1 MKKLFCTLAVLA
13 AVLLSAGNAQA
24 QRARKPDPFNATNF
38 SLGAELGMAYAGSDS
53 DFGARLYGDYQLYR
67 NLGVEAGLLLN
78 NGSSLDVLA
87 VMRPG
92 LLVSRPGN
100 ELNNLSLRAGLHL
113 MDGAPG
119 PLLGFGYELDMG
131 PGALRFTYTN
141 YSSFDGDGSVGYF
154 SLGYRI
160 GLNQFFQVLTR

>member
-1 MKKLFCTLAVLA
+1 MKKLLCIFAVISGLLLA
-13 AVLLSAGNAQA
+13 AGSAQA
-24 QRARKPDPFNATNF
+24 QRARKPDPFNATHF
-38 SLGAELGMAYAGSDS
+38 SLGAELGMAYSGSDS

-67 NLGVEAGLLLN
+67 NLGVEAGLLFN

-92 LLVSRPGN
+92 LLMNRPG

-113 MDGAPG
+113 MDGSPG

>member
-1 MKKLFCTLAVLA
+1 MKKLCCIFAVLA
-13 AVLLSAGNAQA
+13 GVLLTAGNAQA
-24 QRARKPDPFNATNF
+24 QRSRKPDARQF
-38 SLGAELGMAYAGSDS
+38 SIGGELGMAYAGSDS
-53 DFGARLYGDYQLYR
+53 DFGARLYGDYQFNR
-67 NLGVEAGLLLN
+67 DLGMEAGVLFN

-92 LLVSRPGN
+92 LLVNRPG
-100 ELNNLSLRAGLHL
+100 ELNNLSLRAGMHL
-113 MDGAPG
+113 IDGTPG
-119 PLLGFGYELDMG
+119 PMLGFGYEFDMG

-160 GLNQFFQVLTR
+160 GLNRLFQVLTR